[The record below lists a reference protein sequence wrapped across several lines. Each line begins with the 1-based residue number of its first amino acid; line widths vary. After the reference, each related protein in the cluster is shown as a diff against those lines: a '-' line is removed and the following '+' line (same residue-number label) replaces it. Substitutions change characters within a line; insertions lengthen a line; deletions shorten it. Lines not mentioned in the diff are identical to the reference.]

1 MEIQQSFEFFLVKV
15 NKKHFEEATILL
27 RLDNLQ
33 EFITCASCTYITINI
48 CAKSLDIFE
57 KVSIME
63 TSTERKD
70 ECYEKHT

>member
-1 MEIQQSFEFFLVKV
+1 MKIQQSFWAFLVKV

-27 RLDNLQ
+27 RLDNLRK
-33 EFITCASCTYITINI
+33 FITCASCTYIAMNI

-57 KVSIME
+57 KVSIIE